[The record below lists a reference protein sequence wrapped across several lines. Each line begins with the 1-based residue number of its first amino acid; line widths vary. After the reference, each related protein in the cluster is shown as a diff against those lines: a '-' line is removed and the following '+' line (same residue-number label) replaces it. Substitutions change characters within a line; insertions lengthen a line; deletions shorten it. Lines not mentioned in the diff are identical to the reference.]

1 MGTEFGKKGYFY
13 GFASSQHPSS
23 PTAPSLDGTCHARRA
38 LVSCP
43 VPILRLGLLGSAGWT
58 TFPSLAPELMRA
70 RERNVLNKT
79 SLETELTSLSEGYAK
94 L

>member
-13 GFASSQHPSS
+13 GFASSQHPFS
-23 PTAPSLDGTCHARRA
+23 PTAPSPVGTARRA
-38 LVSCP
+38 LVSCH
-43 VPILRLGLLGSAGWT
+43 VPTLRLGLHGSASRT
-58 TFPSLAPELMRA
+58 TFPSLAPKLMRA

-79 SLETELTSLSEGYAK
+79 SLKTQLTSLSEGNDK